1 MTPHQA
7 QLVRDSFRLVE
18 PIADQAA
25 ALFYSNLFE
34 ADPALR
40 ALFRGDMNRQG
51 QLLMT
56 MIGSAV
62 KLLDRPDAL
71 LPVLRSLGARH
82 VNYGVKDAHYPV
94 VGGTLLMTLEQGLG
108 EAFTPEI
115 RDAWLAMYAVV
126 HDTML
131 EGAREAVAIA

>member
-1 MTPHQA
+1 MTPQQA
-7 QLVRDSFRLVE
+7 QLVRDSFKLVE

-25 ALFYSNLFE
+25 ALFYDNLFN

-40 ALFRGDMNRQG
+40 AKFRGDMQRQG

-62 KLLDRPDAL
+62 KLLDKPDAL

-82 VNYGVKDAHYPV
+82 LSYGVQDSHYPT
-94 VGGTLLMTLEQGLG
+94 VGGALLLTLEQGLG
-108 EAFTPEI
+108 NAFTPPV
-115 RDAWLAMYAVV
+115 RDAWVALYSVV
-126 HDTML
+126 CSTML
-131 EGAREAVAIA
+131 EGAREAIPA

>member
-1 MTPHQA
+1 MTPQQA
-7 QLVRDSFRLVE
+7 QLIRDSFKLVE

-25 ALFYSNLFE
+25 TLFYSNLFD

-40 ALFRGDMNRQG
+40 AMFRGDMRRQG

-62 KLLDRPDAL
+62 RLLDRPDAL

-82 VNYGVKDAHYPV
+82 VTYGVKDAHYPV
-94 VGGTLLMTLEQGLG
+94 VGGSLLLTLEQGLG
-108 EAFTPEI
+108 EAFTPQV
-115 RDAWLAMYAVV
+115 RDAWVALYAIV

-131 EGAREAVAIA
+131 EGAREAAIA